1 MQRHDISHY
10 RHAHVFHYSGQQAER
25 KTMRVVWLTVSMM
38 VVEIA
43 AGWMFNSMA
52 LLADGW
58 HMSTHAA
65 ALGISWAAFF
75 LARRYAAD
83 QSFAFGTW
91 KIEVLGGFVSGI
103 LLGIVGVAMVLISV
117 ERLFKPASIHFNQAI
132 LVAFIGLVVNVISII
147 LLGDDPTHEPE
158 RDHAHQNLNLRAAYL
173 HVLADAL
180 TSVLAIVALLGA
192 KYMNWN
198 WLDPMMGIVGAIL
211 ILRWTQTLL
220 RETGGILLD
229 HETNGELTREI
240 RNAVESDGDTQ
251 ISDLHVWKVA
261 QDKYA
266 CILAI
271 VAHRPQTPEDYRARL
286 KDVHELVHVTVEVQ
300 PCRDHPASGNGSVF
314 HCVM

>member
-1 MQRHDISHY
+1 MHHHDISHY
-10 RHAHVFHYSGQQAER
+10 RHAHVFHYSGQQAEK

-65 ALGISWAAFF
+65 ALGISWAAFL
-75 LARRYAAD
+75 LARRYATD

-91 KIEVLGGFVSGI
+91 KIEVLGGFVSSI
-103 LLGIVGVAMVLISV
+103 LLGIVGIAMAAISA
-117 ERLFKPASIHFNQAI
+117 ERLFKPAEIHFNQAI
-132 LVAFIGLVVNVISII
+132 LVAVIGLVVNVVSII
-147 LLGDDPTHEPE
+147 LLGDDHPHEA
-158 RDHAHQNLNLRAAYL
+158 DHVHAHQNLNLRAAYL

-211 ILRWTQTLL
+211 ILRWTRALL
-220 RETGGILLD
+220 SETGSILLD
-229 HETNGELTREI
+229 HETNDELTGEI
-240 RNAVESDGDTQ
+240 RKAVESDGDAL

-266 CILAI
+266 CIVAI
-271 VAHRPQTPEDYRARL
+271 VAHRPEAPEQYRERL
-286 KDVHELVHVTVEVQ
+286 KQVHELVHVTVEVQ
-300 PCRDHPASGNGSVF
+300 PCRDHPAG
-314 HCVM
+314 

>member
-1 MQRHDISHY
+1 MHRHDISHY
-10 RHAHVFHYSGQQAER
+10 RHAHVFHYSGQQAEK

-43 AGWMFNSMA
+43 AGWLFNSMA

-65 ALGISWAAFF
+65 ALGISWAAFL

-83 QSFAFGTW
+83 QRFAFGTW

-103 LLGIVGVAMVLISV
+103 LLGIVGIAMAAIST

-132 LVAFIGLVVNVISII
+132 LVASIGLVVNIVSII
-147 LLGDDPTHEPE
+147 LLGDRPH
-158 RDHAHQNLNLRAAYL
+158 DHDHSHQNLNLRAAYL

-198 WLDPMMGIVGAIL
+198 WLDPMMGLVGAIL
-211 ILRWTQTLL
+211 ILRWTRSLL

-229 HETNGELTREI
+229 LETNDELTDEI
-240 RNAVESDGDTQ
+240 RKAVESDGDAQ

-261 QDKYA
+261 QDKYS

-271 VAHRPQTPEDYRARL
+271 VAHHPEAPEHYRARL
-286 KDVHELVHVTVEVQ
+286 KEVHELVHVTVEVQ
-300 PCRDHPASGNGSVF
+300 PCRDHGCFNMKS
-314 HCVM
+314 CRQKR